1 MRLEV
6 FQHRIG
12 SWTWTVTGHDGTV
25 ARGHDHPDYTDAA
38 DEADKAMREKIAV
51 ARCAFDH
58 ERRRIAAIAFA
69 GLSAAAHR
77 ALARES
83 RVIDTAA
90 LRELAEA
97 FTAGMLDVG
106 SVPGS
111 RFTSNAELAQFLA
124 DRIAP
129 RPECPVN

>member
-6 FQHRIG
+6 FQHRMG
-12 SWTWTVTGHDGTV
+12 AWTWTVTGHDGTV
-25 ARGHDHPDYTDAA
+25 ARGHEYPDYVAA
-38 DEADKAMREKIAV
+38 SEEADKAMREKIAM
-51 ARCAFDH
+51 ARRAFEH

-77 ALARES
+77 ALVRES

-97 FTAGMLDVG
+97 FTSGMLDVG

-129 RPECPVN
+129 GPE